1 MVCERVELSV
11 ILIPVSQIETI
22 IRTICASLV
31 DFLVYLLYL
40 VILLFKKSCKL
51 KAFMHNPFHNLYIKM
66 LMLWITKEH
75 YCSIFP
81 VKKANFYYCTVFSL
95 LSQLPSWSLC
105 YTIEACKR
113 PVTKLNN
120 LYKTVPL
127 IPSWLWYVEP
137 NENISK
143 LITFDVSL
151 QRNVISSYRD
161 CFCFPRKIS
170 CWSTIFFI
178 MSVSPFSGLSSIGEV
193 QVS

>member
-11 ILIPVSQIETI
+11 ILIPVSQIEAIT
-22 IRTICASLV
+22 RTICALLV

-40 VILLFKKSCKL
+40 VILLFRKSCKL
-51 KAFMHNPFHNLYIKM
+51 KAFMHKPFHNLYIKM

-75 YCSIFP
+75 YCSISP

-127 IPSWLWYVEP
+127 IPSWLWYAEP
-137 NENISK
+137 FLK
-143 LITFDVSL
+143 M
-151 QRNVISSYRD
+151 
-161 CFCFPRKIS
+161 KIY
-170 CWSTIFFI
+170 
-178 MSVSPFSGLSSIGEV
+178 
-193 QVS
+193 QN